1 MKRNF
6 RRVLNKREPTKT
18 HTKTGEDIPNY
29 KRVSANQ
36 TTWAPGR
43 SREDI
48 CRIKYNR
55 AIDRLNRLRVSDYFG
70 VVKK

>member
-6 RRVLNKREPTKT
+6 RYVLNKREPTKS
-18 HTKTGEDIPNY
+18 HTKTGEDIPNH

-36 TTWAPGR
+36 TTFAPGR
-43 SREDI
+43 SRADI

-55 AIDRLNRLRVSDYFG
+55 AIDKLNQLRVSDYFD
-70 VVKK
+70 VVK